1 MLREILRDNI
11 DDLLLSVQKIG
22 RAFDIVKGKKIGLDD
37 IREIKR
43 LIHSL
48 KGNLQAIGMNDEALN
63 AIKLEEEI
71 FHLISTTDKVEII
84 ITHEEVNGWFTLLN
98 SIEFSLKGYLF

>member
-11 DDLLLSVQKIG
+11 DGLFQSIQKIAK
-22 RAFDIVKGKKIGLDD
+22 AFEIIRGKNVDSSDIM
-37 IREIKR
+37 EIKR

-48 KGNLQAIGMNDEALN
+48 KGNLQSIGMNDEAEV
-63 AIKLEEEI
+63 AIQLEEDV
-71 FHLISTTDKVEII
+71 FRLLKDAGKSSVFVS
-84 ITHEEVNGWFTLLN
+84 THEVDDWFIRLN

>member
-11 DDLLLSVQKIG
+11 DDLLLTINKIAK
-22 RAFDIVKGKKIGLDD
+22 AFEIVKGKKIGLDD

-48 KGNLQAIGMNDEALN
+48 KGNLQSIGMKDEALN
-63 AIKLEEEI
+63 AMRLEETI
-71 FHLISTTDKVEII
+71 FRLISTTDKGEVL
-84 ITHEEVNGWFTLLN
+84 ITHEEVNEWFTRLN
-98 SIEFSLKGYLF
+98 AIEFSLKGYLF